1 MICFYY
7 MLILMLQA
15 LWFGGD
21 AASIVGECACPH
33 GMRWDDYE
41 MQCRTNYFSGT
52 NLLIAIL
59 VPLLVL
65 ICCCC
70 VGVYVVRKM
79 FS

>member
-1 MICFYY
+1 
-7 MLILMLQA
+7 MLLPMLQN

-21 AASIVGECACPH
+21 VASIVGECACPH
-33 GMRWDDYE
+33 GMLWDDYQV
-41 MQCRTNYFSGT
+41 QCKTNYFSGT

-65 ICCCC
+65 VCCCC